1 MAERR
6 KAKKHSAE
14 KSGRGSAWLSALK
27 EAVTPALAIRVGIML
42 LLIAGLAAVMVLLNR
57 AVKREVPTAASL
69 RVFVPAKI
77 TEVLSEDAT
86 PDTWT
91 EGLRLGQQELE
102 VELLEGEYKGE
113 VLPIQNFL
121 SAYSNV
127 DGKVG
132 GRVIVRVDVD
142 ESGDPFVVMVANY
155 DRGLVMGGLLLLFS
169 ALLVAIGGK
178 KGLMALLGLAFTIL
192 CLLFLLIP
200 LILLGLPP
208 IPCTIAFVAIAT
220 AASLLL
226 LTGFTRK
233 TLCATLG
240 CVGGTAA
247 AGILAAVVGVIT
259 PLSGFNMS
267 EAEELVLRASEYH
280 LHISGL
286 LVCGVLI
293 ASLGAVMDVAMS
305 IASACQ
311 ELREL
316 NPMLTARQLFQSG
329 MNIGR
334 DAMGT
339 MANTLILAFAGSALN
354 TLILF
359 RAYNYPFLQIV
370 NSDLIVIEVLQGLAG
385 SIGII
390 LTVPLVAAI
399 SASLLSNRGKKAVA
413 APQARPKTKS
423 APQPVR

>member
-1 MAERR
+1 MAGHKKR
-6 KAKKHSAE
+6 KKHSVK
-14 KSGRGSAWLSALK
+14 KSSRAYAWLAVLK
-27 EAVTPALAIRVGIML
+27 ESATPARAVRIGVAL
-42 LLIAGLAAVMVLLNR
+42 LLMVGLAAVMVLLNR
-57 AVKREVPTAASL
+57 AIVGDTPSAASL

-77 TEVLSEDAT
+77 TAVISEEAT

-91 EGLRLGQQELE
+91 EGLRLGWQELE
-102 VELLEGEYKGE
+102 VELLSGEYRGK
-113 VLPIQNFL
+113 VLPVQNFL
-121 SAYSNV
+121 SVYSNV
-127 DGKVG
+127 DGKAG
-132 GRVIVRVDVD
+132 GRVIVRLAVD
-142 ESGDPFVVMVANY
+142 ENNAPYVVAVANY
-155 DRGLVMGGLLLLFS
+155 DRGLVMGGLLLLFA
-169 ALLVAIGGK
+169 ALLVIIGRK
-178 KGLMALLGLAFTIL
+178 KGLMALLGLVFTIL

-208 IPCTIAFVAIAT
+208 IPCTIGFVAVAT
-220 AASLLL
+220 MGSLLL
-226 LTGFTRK
+226 LTGLTRK

-259 PLSGFNMS
+259 PLGGFNMS
-267 EAEELVLRASEYH
+267 EAEELVLRASEHH
-280 LHISGL
+280 LQISGL

-316 NPMLTARQLFQSG
+316 NPGLTVRQLFQSG

-354 TLILF
+354 MLILF
-359 RAYNYPFLQIV
+359 RAYDYPFLQII
-370 NSDLIVIEVLQGLAG
+370 NSDLIAIEVLQGLAG

-399 SASLLSNRGKKAVA
+399 SAYLLSLGGKKTHIHSGAGG
-413 APQARPKTKS
+413 
-423 APQPVR
+423 

>member
-1 MAERR
+1 MAKHKKIKRQG
-6 KAKKHSAE
+6 AKKF
-14 KSGRGSAWLSALK
+14 GRAYAWLTERK
-27 EAVTPALAIRVGIML
+27 ESVTPARAIRIGITL
-42 LLIAGLAAVMVLLNR
+42 LLMMGLAAVMVFLNR
-57 AVKREVPTAASL
+57 AMKGDVPTAASL

-77 TEVLSEDAT
+77 TAVIFEEAT

-102 VELLEGEYKGE
+102 VKLLGGEHKGK
-113 VLPIQNFL
+113 VLPVQNYL

-127 DGKVG
+127 DVKVG
-132 GRVIVRVDVD
+132 GRVIVRLALD
-142 ESGDPFVVMVANY
+142 ENEEPYVVVVANY
-155 DRGLVMGGLLLLFS
+155 DRGLVMGALLLVFA
-169 ALLVAIGGK
+169 ALLVIIGGK

-200 LILLGLPP
+200 LILLGLPS
-208 IPCTIAFVAIAT
+208 IACTIGFVAVAT
-220 AASLLL
+220 VVSLLL
-226 LTGFTRK
+226 LAGFTRK

-247 AGILAAVVGVIT
+247 AGILAAVIGIVT
-259 PLSGFNMS
+259 PLGGFNMT
-267 EAEELVLRASEYH
+267 EAEELVLRASEH
-280 LHISGL
+280 PLQIRGL
-286 LVCGVLI
+286 LVCGILI

-316 NPMLTARQLFQSG
+316 NTGLTARQLFQSG

-354 TLILF
+354 MLVLF
-359 RAYNYPFLQIV
+359 RAYDYPFLQIV
-370 NSDLIVIEVLQGLAG
+370 NSDLIVIEVLQGIAG

-399 SASLLSNRGKKAVA
+399 SAYLLSAGAKKNTTPQAYAKTKA
-413 APQARPKTKS
+413 APH
-423 APQPVR
+423 PVR

>member
-1 MAERR
+1 MAEHKKIKKKRVK
-6 KAKKHSAE
+6 KASRISA
-14 KSGRGSAWLSALK
+14 GLAALK
-27 EAVTPALAIRVGIML
+27 AAVTPARAIRVGVAF
-42 LLIAGLAAVMVLLNR
+42 LLIAGLAAVMVFLNR
-57 AVKREVPTAASL
+57 SLKGEAPTAARM
-69 RVFVPAKI
+69 RVFVPARI
-77 TEVLSEDAT
+77 TAVLSDNAA

-91 EGLRLGQQELE
+91 EGLRLGRQELE
-102 VELLEGEYKGE
+102 VELLGGEYKGE
-113 VLPIQNFL
+113 VLPVENFL

-132 GRVIVRVDVD
+132 ARVIVRLNVD
-142 ESGDPFVVMVANY
+142 EDGAPYVVAVTNY
-155 DRGLVMGGLLLLFS
+155 DRGLVMGGLVLLFG
-169 ALLVAIGGK
+169 ALLVVIGRK

-200 LILLGLPP
+200 LILLGIPP
-208 IPCTIAFVAIAT
+208 IPCTIGFVAVAT
-220 AASLLL
+220 AASLIL

-240 CVGGTAA
+240 CVGGVAA

-259 PLSGFNMS
+259 PMTGFNMS
-267 EAEELVLRASEYH
+267 EAEELVLRASEH
-280 LHISGL
+280 QMHISGL

-316 NPMLTARQLFQSG
+316 NPSLTARQLFQSG

-354 TLILF
+354 MLILF
-359 RAYNYPFLQIV
+359 RAYDYPFLQIV
-370 NSDLIVIEVLQGLAG
+370 NSDLIAIEVLQGLAG

-399 SASLLSNRGKKAVA
+399 SASLLSAGGRKAATV
-413 APQARPKTKS
+413 PQARPKTKS
-423 APQPVR
+423 AP

>member
-1 MAERR
+1 MAER
-6 KAKKHSAE
+6 KTKKHDAKK
-14 KSGRGSAWLSALK
+14 SGQAYAWLTALK
-27 EAVTPALAIRVGIML
+27 ESVTPVRAIRVGVAL
-42 LLIAGLAAVMVLLNR
+42 LLLAGLVAVMVFLNL
-57 AVKREVPTAASL
+57 ALKGDAPTAASQ
-69 RVFVPAKI
+69 RIFVPAKI
-77 TEVLSEDAT
+77 TSILSEDAA

-102 VELLEGEYKGE
+102 VEILGGEYKGE
-113 VLPIQNFL
+113 VLPVQNFL
-121 SAYSNV
+121 SVYSNV

-132 GRVIVRVDVD
+132 GRVIVRLGMD
-142 ESGDPFVVMVANY
+142 ENNAPYVIVITNY
-155 DRGLVMGGLLLLFS
+155 DRGLAMGGLLLLFA
-169 ALLVAIGGK
+169 ALLVIIGRK

-192 CLLFLLIP
+192 SLLFLLIP

-208 IPCTIAFVAIAT
+208 IPCTIGFVTVAT
-220 AASLLL
+220 VASLLL

-240 CVGGTAA
+240 CMGGTAA
-247 AGILAAVVGVIT
+247 AGILAAVIGVIT

-267 EAEELVLRASEYH
+267 EAEDMVLRASDH
-280 LHISGL
+280 QMQISGL

-311 ELREL
+311 ELRDL
-316 NPMLTARQLFQSG
+316 NPGLTARQLFQSG

-354 TLILF
+354 MLILF
-359 RAYNYPFLQIV
+359 RAYDYPFLQII

-399 SASLLSNRGKKAVA
+399 SAYFLSVGGKKAIA
-413 APQARPKTKS
+413 ESQTRSKTKT
-423 APQPVR
+423 APHSVR

>member
-1 MAERR
+1 MAEHKKTKKKRVE
-6 KAKKHSAE
+6 KASRISA
-14 KSGRGSAWLSALK
+14 GLAALK
-27 EAVTPALAIRVGIML
+27 AAVTPARAIRVGVAF
-42 LLIAGLAAVMVLLNR
+42 LLIAGLAAVMVFLNQSLKGE
-57 AVKREVPTAASL
+57 APTAARM

-77 TEVLSEDAT
+77 TAVLSDDAA

-91 EGLRLGQQELE
+91 EGLRLGRQELE
-102 VELLEGEYKGE
+102 VELLGGEYKGE
-113 VLPIQNFL
+113 VLPVENFL

-132 GRVIVRVDVD
+132 ARVIVRVNVD
-142 ESGDPFVVMVANY
+142 EDGAPFVVVVANY
-155 DRGLVMGGLLLLFS
+155 DRGIVMGGLVLLFG
-169 ALLVAIGGK
+169 ALLVVIGRK

-200 LILLGLPP
+200 LILLGIPP
-208 IPCTIAFVAIAT
+208 IPCTIGFVAVAT
-220 AASLLL
+220 AASLIL

-240 CVGGTAA
+240 CVGGVAA

-259 PLSGFNMS
+259 PMTGFNMS
-267 EAEELVLRASEYH
+267 EAEDLVLRASEH
-280 LHISGL
+280 QMHISGL

-316 NPMLTARQLFQSG
+316 NPSLTARQLFQSG

-354 TLILF
+354 MLILF
-359 RAYNYPFLQIV
+359 RAYDYPFLQIV
-370 NSDLIVIEVLQGLAG
+370 NSDLIAIEVLQGLAG

-399 SASLLSNRGKKAVA
+399 SASLLSAGGRKAATV
-413 APQARPKTKS
+413 PQARPKTKS
-423 APQPVR
+423 AP